1 MKAIT
6 ITEPGGPEA
15 LELSEVPEPVPAEGE
30 VLVDVA
36 AAGLNRA
43 DVMQRRGFY
52 PPPPGASEYLG
63 LEVSGRIAEAGH
75 GFRKGQEVV
84 ALLAGGGYAERVAVP
99 AGQVVPVPE
108 GVDLISAAGLP
119 EVAAT
124 VYSNVFMIAG
134 LKASETLLV
143 HGGAGGI
150 GAMAIQLAK
159 ALGARVIATAGSA
172 AKCEKIL
179 ELGADEAVN
188 YREQDFVGA
197 AQRFGG
203 ADVIL
208 DVMGGSY
215 LARNLEA
222 LALGGRLV
230 VIGLQGGSSAELD
243 LAALMGKR
251 ASVIGTTLRSRPV
264 DEKAAVMEQVRRV
277 VWPLIAQGAIKPS
290 IGATFPLDQA
300 RQAHDYFDSGEHQ
313 GKVLL
318 TI

>member
-300 RQAHDYFDSGEHQ
+300 RQAHDYFDSEEHQ

>member
-1 MKAIT
+1 LA
-6 ITEPGGPEA
+6 
-15 LELSEVPEPVPAEGE
+15 LSEVPDPVPAEGE

-99 AGQVVPVPE
+99 AGQVIPVPE
-108 GVDLISAAGLP
+108 GVDLVSAAGLP

-134 LKASETLLV
+134 LKAGETLLV

-172 AKCEKIL
+172 AKCERIL

-230 VIGLQGGSSAELD
+230 VIGLQGGSAAELD

>member
-15 LELSEVPEPVPAEGE
+15 LELSEVPDPVPAEGE

-63 LEVSGRIAEAGH
+63 LEVSGRIAEARH
-75 GFRKGQEVV
+75 GFRKDQEVV

-99 AGQVVPVPE
+99 AGQVIPVPE

-134 LKASETLLV
+134 LKAGETLLV

-172 AKCEKIL
+172 GKCEKIL

-300 RQAHDYFDSGEHQ
+300 RQAHEYFDSGEHQ